1 MANRL
6 FSGILKA
13 ASQGAFPKTRKRI
26 WKFVY
31 TLMAWFWRDP
41 NWRFMNYGYMPE
53 MDEPFALDERDE
65 ADRAFI
71 GLYHQAVEGLD
82 LAGKSVLEV
91 GCGRGGGSSYIARYY
106 NCAKVVGGDFSS
118 STVSVAKKLN
128 KDISTLSFEIADA
141 ENLPFADNSF
151 DVVINIESSHC
162 YSNVPSF
169 IDDVARVLKPEGIF
183 SWADLRGR
191 TMTDKLEADIQH
203 ASLSL
208 VHKKELTPGVIRALR
223 FMSDKK
229 QEQIKKTPFFRRF
242 MSEFAATEGTTL
254 FNGFQNGNV
263 VYEARR
269 YKKIKPST
277 V

>member
-6 FSGILKA
+6 FSSILKA

-26 WKFVY
+26 WKLVY
-31 TLMAWFWRDP
+31 MLMAWFWRDP

-53 MDEPFALDERDE
+53 VNEPFPLNDADES
-65 ADRAFI
+65 DRAFI
-71 GLYHQAVEGLD
+71 GLYQQAVDGLD
-82 LAGKSVLEV
+82 LTGKAVLEV

-106 NCAKVVGGDFSS
+106 ECGRVVGGDFSS

-128 KDISTLSFEIADA
+128 KGIANLSFETADA

-162 YSNVPSF
+162 YSDVPKF
-169 IDDVARVLKPEGIF
+169 IDEVARVLKPEGIF

-191 TMTDKLEADIQH
+191 NMTDKLEADIKNEN
-203 ASLSL
+203 LSL
-208 VHKKELTPGVIRALR
+208 QHQIELTPGVVRALR

-229 QEQIKKTPFFRRF
+229 QEQIKKTPIFRRF

-254 FNGFQNGNV
+254 FKGFEGGSV
-263 VYEARR
+263 IYEARR
-269 YKKIKPST
+269 YKKI
-277 V
+277 

>member
-6 FSGILKA
+6 FSSILKA
-13 ASQGAFPKTRKRI
+13 TSRGAFPKTRKRI
-26 WKFVY
+26 WKFIY
-31 TLMAWFWRDP
+31 TLMAWFWCAP
-41 NWRFMNYGYMPE
+41 NWRFMNYGYMPDGE
-53 MDEPFALDERDE
+53 DPFPLDERDE

-82 LAGKSVLEV
+82 LSGKSVLEV

-106 NCAKVVGGDFSS
+106 DCARVVGGDFSS

-128 KDISTLSFEIADA
+128 KDVANLAFKTADA

-162 YSNVPSF
+162 YSDLPSF
-169 IDDVARVLKPEGIF
+169 IDEVARLLKPEGIF

-191 TMTDKLEADIQH
+191 NTTDKLEADIKH
-203 ASLSL
+203 DSLSL
-208 VHKKELTPGVIRALR
+208 LHKKELTPGVVHALR
-223 FMSDKK
+223 FMSEKK

-254 FNGFQNGNV
+254 FKGFEAGRV

-269 YKKIKPST
+269 YKKT
-277 V
+277 

>member
-1 MANRL
+1 MSKKL
-6 FSGILKA
+6 FSSILKA
-13 ASQGAFPKTRKRI
+13 SSEGAFPKTRKRV

-53 MDEPFALDERDE
+53 LDEPFPLNDNDE

-106 NCAKVVGGDFSS
+106 NCAKVVGGDFSAP
-118 STVSVAKKLN
+118 TVKIAKKLN
-128 KDISTLSFEIADA
+128 KGVNALSFEIADA

-162 YSNVPSF
+162 YSNVSGF
-169 IDDVARVLKPEGIF
+169 IDEVARVLKPDGIF
-183 SWADLRGR
+183 SWADLRGHN
-191 TMTDKLEADIQH
+191 MTEKLEADLKH
-203 ASLSL
+203 EKLSQ
-208 VHKKELTPGVIRALR
+208 VHQKELTGGVVRALR
-223 FMSDKK
+223 FMSEKK
-229 QEQIKKTPFFRRF
+229 QEQIKKAALFKRF
-242 MSEFAATEGTTL
+242 MSEFAATEGTIL
-254 FNGFQNGNV
+254 FNGFQNGSV

-269 YKKIKPST
+269 FKKK
-277 V
+277 

>member
-6 FSGILKA
+6 FSSILKA

-41 NWRFMNYGYMPE
+41 NWRFMNYGYMP
-53 MDEPFALDERDE
+53 DTDTPFPLDESDE

-71 GLYHQAVEGLD
+71 GLYHQAIEGLD
-82 LAGKSVLEV
+82 LSGKSVLEV

-106 NCAKVVGGDFSS
+106 DCEQVVGGDFSS

-128 KDISTLSFEIADA
+128 KTIANLTFETADA

-162 YSNVPSF
+162 YSHVPSF
-169 IDDVARVLKPEGIF
+169 IEEVARVLKPDGIF
-183 SWADLRGR
+183 SWADLRGHS
-191 TMTDKLEADIQH
+191 MTDKLEADIKH
-203 ASLSL
+203 ENLSL
-208 VHKKELTPGVIRALR
+208 LYQKELTPGVVRALR
-223 FMSDKK
+223 FMSVKK

-254 FNGFQNGNV
+254 FNGFQTGSV

-269 YKKIKPST
+269 YKKI
-277 V
+277 

>member
-1 MANRL
+1 MSKKL
-6 FSGILKA
+6 FSSILKA
-13 ASQGAFPKTRKRI
+13 ASEGAFPKTRKRI

-53 MDEPFALDERDE
+53 VDEPFSLEEHDEP
-65 ADRAFI
+65 DRAFI
-71 GLYHQAVEGLD
+71 GLYHQAIEGLE
-82 LAGKSVLEV
+82 LSGKSVLEV

-106 NCAKVVGGDFSS
+106 DCGQVVGGDFSS

-128 KDISTLSFEIADA
+128 KGVTTLSFETADA
-141 ENLPFADNSF
+141 ENLPFADDSF

-169 IDDVARVLKPEGIF
+169 IDEVARILKPEGIF

-191 TMTDKLEADIQH
+191 TMTDKLEADIKH
-203 ASLSL
+203 ENLSL
-208 VHKKELTPGVIRALR
+208 IHQNELTPGVIRALR

-229 QEQIKKTPFFRRF
+229 QEQIKKTPFFKRF

-254 FNGFQNGNV
+254 FKGFQNGSV
-263 VYEARR
+263 IYEARR
-269 YKKIKPST
+269 YKKI
-277 V
+277 